1 MGVHSLVTGL
11 NGAGK
16 TLYTVATKLRD
27 VPKQTVE
34 YRGEKITRRLVVGGI
49 RDLLIE
55 HEMMDVP
62 ELDPESWR
70 DEWADKKRDPGTE
83 PHEDV
88 LCSILNW
95 WLWCK
100 PGDVIVVDECQRVF
114 RPMPSGKRVPMF
126 INKLETARHY
136 GVEFIYLTQHPQLL
150 HVNVRKLCGPHED
163 VRRIFGSNRVMVY
176 MWDRVSNPD
185 AIAKATSRYWKHDKA
200 AFSLYKSAEMH
211 GKFGQRLP
219 FAVWGLLAG
228 LTALAIVGYV
238 LRERLSE
245 RFAPPAEL
253 AKVEAPG
260 TRQTGPN
267 APPHAQPHGAAASAP
282 TSSPPWPWYEAV
294 PIKQDRE
301 PLAGRAIQ
309 MEGGYTQNGQPHYT
323 FGVVIE
329 GERVARL
336 TGEQLAAM
344 GYYYTEHAP
353 CVGVLRYGD
362 RERLVTCAK
371 PQLGTAQAPQQAK
384 TGDGDAASLRA
395 SAQAPV

>member
-34 YRGEKITRRLVVGGI
+34 YRGEQINRRLVVGGI

-55 HEMMDVP
+55 HDMMDVP

-70 DEWADKKRDPGTE
+70 DEWADKKRDPGTD
-83 PHEDV
+83 PIEDAP
-88 LCSILNW
+88 CSILNW

-219 FAVWGLLAG
+219 VAVWALIGGLVLLAG
-228 LTALAIVGYV
+228 LGYV
-238 LRERLSE
+238 LKERLAT
-245 RFAPPAEL
+245 RFAPPPAVSQVKP
-253 AKVEAPG
+253 AAPA
-260 TRQTGPN
+260 T
-267 APPHAQPHGAAASAP
+267 AASAAEE
-282 TSSPPWPWYEAV
+282 TQASASPSWPWYEATA
-294 PIKQDRE
+294 IRQDRE
-301 PLAGRAIQ
+301 PLAGRAVQ
-309 MEGGYTQNGQPHYT
+309 MEGGYSINGQPHYT
-323 FGVVIE
+323 FGIVID
-329 GERVARL
+329 GERVARI

-344 GYYYTEHAP
+344 GYFYTDHGP
-353 CVGVLRYGD
+353 CVGVLRYQD
-362 RERLVTCAK
+362 RERLVTCPK
-371 PQLGTAQAPQQAK
+371 PVQGVQAQPPRIELEKPAVGLP
-384 TGDGDAASLRA
+384 S
-395 SAQAPV
+395 

>member
-27 VPKQTVE
+27 VPKQKVE
-34 YRGEKITRRLVVGGI
+34 YRGEKINRRLVVGGI

-55 HEMMDVP
+55 HDMMDVP
-62 ELDPESWR
+62 ELDPETWR

-83 PHEDV
+83 PIEDAP
-88 LCSILNW
+88 CSILNW

-163 VRRIFGSNRVMVY
+163 VRRIFGSDRVMVY

-200 AFSLYKSAEMH
+200 AFSLYKSSEMH
-211 GKFGQRLP
+211 NKFGQRLP

-245 RFAPPAEL
+245 RFAPPTEQ
-253 AKVEAPG
+253 AKVEAASAG
-260 TRQTGPN
+260 
-267 APPHAQPHGAAASAP
+267 ASAP
-282 TSSPPWPWYEAV
+282 AAQAAAAPASSPTWPWYEAT

-309 MEGGYTQNGQPHYT
+309 MEGGYSINGQPHYT

-362 RERLVTCAK
+362 RERLITCPK
-371 PQLGTAQAPQQAK
+371 PQQAVQ
-384 TGDGDAASLRA
+384 TQQPTPERDTTPATPLT
-395 SAQAPV
+395 

>member
-34 YRGEKITRRLVVGGI
+34 YQGENVKRRLVVGGI

-55 HEMMDVP
+55 HDMMDVP
-62 ELDPESWR
+62 KLDPETWR
-70 DEWADKKRDPGTE
+70 DEWADKIREPGTDAQ
-83 PHEDV
+83 EDV
-88 LCSILNW
+88 LCSIFNW

-126 INKLETARHY
+126 IEKLETARHY

-200 AFSLYKSAEMH
+200 AFGLYKSAEMH
-211 GKFGQRLP
+211 GNFGQRLP
-219 FAVWGLLAG
+219 FAVWALLGGLVLLAG
-228 LTALAIVGYV
+228 LGYV
-238 LRERLSE
+238 LKDRLST
-245 RFAPPAEL
+245 RFAP
-253 AKVEAPG
+253 AP
-260 TRQTGPN
+260 TE
-267 APPHAQPHGAAASAP
+267 AAAAPASPSAATP
-282 TSSPPWPWYEAV
+282 AAARHPVATAAAAASSPPWPWYEAV

-301 PLAGRAIQ
+301 PLAGRAIN
-309 MEGGYTQNGQPHYT
+309 MEGGYSVSGQPHYT
-323 FGVVIE
+323 FGIVVD
-329 GERVARL
+329 GERVARI
-336 TGEQLAAM
+336 TGEQLASM
-344 GYYYTEHAP
+344 GYYFTEHGP
-353 CVGVLRYGD
+353 CVGVLRFGD
-362 RERLVTCAK
+362 RERLVTCPK
-371 PQLGTAQAPQQAK
+371 PIQSQPQPAAAPSPDHRSPSDAQ
-384 TGDGDAASLRA
+384 T
-395 SAQAPV
+395 